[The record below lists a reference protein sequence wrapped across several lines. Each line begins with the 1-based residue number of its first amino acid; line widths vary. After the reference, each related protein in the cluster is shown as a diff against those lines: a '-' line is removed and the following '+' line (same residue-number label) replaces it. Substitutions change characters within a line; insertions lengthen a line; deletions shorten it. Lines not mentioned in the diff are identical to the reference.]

1 MYVII
6 PFMEKRE
13 NKENCRLPAVIY
25 GISMIS
31 VIFMWLIEF
40 GANHRLSRV
49 ELAFFISLV
58 FMSKWTQFNQ
68 TSPAYPKITAIFSGI
83 CLSLLFLIYIFS
95 SEIKSL
101 IFLYPV

>member
-25 GISMIS
+25 GISAVS

-40 GANHRLSRV
+40 GTNHRLSWV

-58 FMSKWTQFNQ
+58 FMSKWVQFNQ
-68 TSPAYPKITAIFSGI
+68 SSPAYPKITAIFSGI

>member
-1 MYVII
+1 MKNR
-6 PFMEKRE
+6 EKQR
-13 NKENCRLPAVIY
+13 NCRLPAVIY

-40 GANHRLSRV
+40 GANHRLSWV

-68 TSPAYPKITAIFSGI
+68 SSPAYPKITAIFSGI

>member
-25 GISMIS
+25 GISAVS

-40 GANHRLSRV
+40 GTDHRLSRV
-49 ELAFFISLV
+49 ELAFFIPLV
-58 FMSKWTQFNQ
+58 FMSKWLQFNQ